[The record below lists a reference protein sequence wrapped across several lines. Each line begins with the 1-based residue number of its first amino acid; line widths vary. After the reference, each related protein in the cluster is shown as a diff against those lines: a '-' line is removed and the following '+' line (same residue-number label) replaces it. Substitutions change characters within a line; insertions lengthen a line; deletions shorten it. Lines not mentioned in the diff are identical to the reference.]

1 MKYRRLT
8 QEELTH
14 LEGDLKAFLIING
27 IEGEAWEKLNKETP
41 DKAQQLVDLFSDNVL
56 QTVYEKVN
64 FLEFRRPDSCIV
76 FQMGKTE
83 QALIAINKKP
93 TCQVDLS
100 TVESIH
106 AALTNH
112 INELDFFHSKKA
124 YTQDRELEIH
134 TLIEQGCVLSV
145 QEFWDSLN
153 EVIGNKEGVS

>member
-93 TCQVDLS
+93 TSQLDLS

-112 INELDFFHSKKA
+112 INELDFFQSRKA
-124 YTQDRELEIH
+124 YTQARETEIH
-134 TLIEQGCVLSV
+134 ALLDQGCVLSV
-145 QEFWDSLN
+145 QEFWDSLT
-153 EVIGNKEGVS
+153 EVIGNQ

>member
-93 TCQVDLS
+93 TSQLDLS

-112 INELDFFHSKKA
+112 INELDFFQSRKA
-124 YTQDRELEIH
+124 YTQARETEIH
-134 TLIEQGCVLSV
+134 ALLEQGCVLSV
-145 QEFWDSLN
+145 QEFWDSLT
-153 EVIGNKEGVS
+153 EVIGNQ

>member
-27 IEGEAWEKLNKETP
+27 IEGEAWEKLNQDSPEKVL
-41 DKAQQLVDLFSDNVL
+41 QLVDLFSDNVL

-83 QALIAINKKP
+83 QALIAINRK
-93 TCQVDLS
+93 TDSQHDLS
-100 TVESIH
+100 TVEGIH
-106 AALTNH
+106 TALTNH
-112 INELDFFHSKKA
+112 INELDFFQSKKA
-124 YTQDRELEIH
+124 YTQSREAEIH
-134 TLIEQGCVLSV
+134 SLIEQGCVLSV
-145 QEFWDSLN
+145 QEFWDSLI
-153 EVIGNKEGVS
+153 EVIGNQ

>member
-93 TCQVDLS
+93 SSKLDLS

-112 INELDFFHSKKA
+112 INELDFFQSKKA
-124 YTQDRELEIH
+124 YTQARETEIH
-134 TLIEQGCVLSV
+134 LLLEQGCVLSV
-145 QEFWDSLN
+145 QEFWDSLT
-153 EVIGNKEGVS
+153 EVIGNQ

>member
-27 IEGEAWEKLNKETP
+27 IEGEAWEKLNQESP
-41 DKAQQLVDLFSDNVL
+41 EKALQLVDLFSDNVL

-83 QALIAINKKP
+83 QALIAINRKADS
-93 TCQVDLS
+93 QHDLS
-100 TVESIH
+100 SVEGIH

-112 INELDFFHSKKA
+112 INELDFFQSKKA
-124 YTQDRELEIH
+124 YTQSREPEIH
-134 TLIEQGCVLSV
+134 SLIEQGCVLSV
-145 QEFWDSLN
+145 QEFWDSLI
-153 EVIGNKEGVS
+153 EVIGNQ

>member
-93 TCQVDLS
+93 TSQLDLS

-112 INELDFFHSKKA
+112 INELDFFQSRKA
-124 YTQDRELEIH
+124 YTQARETEIH
-134 TLIEQGCVLSV
+134 LLLEQGCVLSV
-145 QEFWDSLN
+145 QEFWDSLT
-153 EVIGNKEGVS
+153 EVIGNQ